1 MPINLNRLRMQG
13 IFGGAPG
20 GRQVSLPGP
29 DFSNLFGN
37 KGLDVTFPD
46 YGELSRQDRIER
58 DEIRRQENVDKPWL
72 AGTGSGRS
80 TSMSMPTEERQP
92 KNVVF
97 NPNYEKQKIELQ
109 REALRLRGEQQ
120 EAEAAQDI
128 RQSSVAKQ
136 RADVYEYM
144 ALNPEMRLITPKGGN
159 VIAFNPRDGSM
170 MDLGIPTGTLKEE
183 DLERMKQSYELE
195 KTEKTEGMRTER
207 EKELEGVRQTGRE
220 SLEGMRQR
228 GRERIEDIRQRNER
242 GELPTQTRVRIA
254 NRARELAAKN
264 PNLSDYITVDPG
276 SNAVTIKKPGRF
288 MGMETGPS
296 QEEYNSIVDSLYGEE
311 TGEETKPS
319 SGNWI
324 RVMVDGEEQE
334 FNGTP
339 EEAEEAGYEV
349 IGR

>member
-1 MPINLNRLRMQG
+1 
-13 IFGGAPG
+13 
-20 GRQVSLPGP
+20 
-29 DFSNLFGN
+29 
-37 KGLDVTFPD
+37 
-46 YGELSRQDRIER
+46 
-58 DEIRRQENVDKPWL
+58 
-72 AGTGSGRS
+72 
-80 TSMSMPTEERQP
+80 MSMPTEERQP